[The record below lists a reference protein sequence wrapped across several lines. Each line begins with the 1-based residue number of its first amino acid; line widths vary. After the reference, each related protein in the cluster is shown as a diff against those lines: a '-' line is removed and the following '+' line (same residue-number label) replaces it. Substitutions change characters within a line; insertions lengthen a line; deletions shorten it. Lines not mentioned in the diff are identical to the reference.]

1 MSFLQKFTKRDL
13 GFAILTG
20 FLTGTIAWR
29 IFEFLKIPELS
40 SSGIY
45 CDLGECFGSVTNGV
59 SWSWLVLLVPV
70 LWILGVLLG
79 YLLGQWLEFF
89 NQFGKFSAI
98 GFTNAAVDFGILNI
112 LISQTGFVDGK
123 GYSAMKS
130 ISFLVALCSSYIWNK
145 YWAFRPDADVA
156 QAFGN
161 QGRRN
166 DQRSANDNFG
176 TGATEFGKFFIVT
189 VVSFAINVG
198 IATLVVN
205 YINPIGGLNEHV
217 WANVGAV
224 AGSAIALVFSFVGF
238 KMAVFR

>member
-1 MSFLQKFTKRDL
+1 MNFLRKFTKRDL
-13 GFAILTG
+13 GFAVLTG
-20 FLTGTIAWR
+20 LLTGTIGWK
-29 IFEFLKIPELS
+29 IFEFLKIPELL
-40 SSGIY
+40 SSGIN
-45 CDLGECFGSVTNGV
+45 CDMGYCFGSATDGI
-59 SWSWLVLLVPV
+59 SWTWLIFLVPV

-79 YLLGQWLEFF
+79 YLLGEWLEFF

-130 ISFLVALCSSYIWNK
+130 ISFLIALCSSYIWNK
-145 YWAFRPDADVA
+145 YWAFHSKNNE
-156 QAFGN
+156 G
-161 QGRRN
+161 
-166 DQRSANDNFG
+166 
-176 TGATEFGKFFIVT
+176 GATEFGKFFIVT
-189 VVSFAINVG
+189 VVSFSINVG

-205 YINPIGGLNEHV
+205 YIQPFAGLNAHI

-238 KMAVFR
+238 KLAVF